1 MPSALKF
8 PVMIERVVERHL
20 NTDKLKEAL
29 QYIAASAERNKTYN
43 FSVSIPRKNVQINPI
58 DDGSGVPKYRYTAV
72 LTVWKEN
79 YRSAGAVREQFDA
92 VLNVMVRAAN
102 RMKWKVLGEV
112 DGDKVKPLPS
122 APTEALP
129 GEADSIEKP
138 PKVIKPRTDIVLPE
152 LTDEVIAKHFGR
164 LYNREPQIRIL
175 YDSAK
180 QAVRTN
186 FKERHHILFRGPAGT
201 GKTETILGFIEF
213 LGPHL
218 VWKVDAT
225 TITKAGLERELVSRS
240 QDGVLAPFL
249 VVEEIEKVTNEQNIN
264 CLLQVMD
271 TRGMIQR
278 TNARDGDLYAECKIV
293 VIATCND
300 SHYLRTFADG
310 AIWSRFSLR
319 PICKRP
325 DRDNMRKILLR
336 TVHETD
342 GKEEWVDPVLT
353 FMWDRL
359 QPLKEYRRDYN
370 DPRLG
375 RALLAGGDRIMD
387 DGPDGFFAD
396 FLACCEGD
404 EWGEEGDKSAMT

>member
-218 VWKVDAT
+218 
-225 TITKAGLERELVSRS
+225 LEGR
-240 QDGVLAPFL
+240 
-249 VVEEIEKVTNEQNIN
+249 
-264 CLLQVMD
+264 
-271 TRGMIQR
+271 
-278 TNARDGDLYAECKIV
+278 
-293 VIATCND
+293 CND
-300 SHYLRTFADG
+300 HHKGGTGTGIGESQ
-310 AIWSRFSLR
+310 SRR
-319 PICKRP
+319 RAG
-325 DRDNMRKILLR
+325 
-336 TVHETD
+336 TV
-342 GKEEWVDPVLT
+342 
-353 FMWDRL
+353 
-359 QPLKEYRRDYN
+359 
-370 DPRLG
+370 PR
-375 RALLAGGDRIMD
+375 
-387 DGPDGFFAD
+387 
-396 FLACCEGD
+396 C
-404 EWGEEGDKSAMT
+404 